1 MSVNLLVIGE
11 ITPQMQARLE
21 PVFTLHSTSRMDDVP
36 GFLAAEGASIPYV
49 LTDGHNGV
57 PRAWMDGLPALKLI
71 SNYGVGYAVS
81 YTHLTLPTNR
91 EV

>member
-36 GFLAAEGASIPYV
+36 GFLAAEGASI
-49 LTDGHNGV
+49 GAEQK
-57 PRAWMDGLPALKLI
+57 PRQTRSLCGL
-71 SNYGVGYAVS
+71 
-81 YTHLTLPTNR
+81 
-91 EV
+91 